1 MPTKT
6 NGFLTLLMLD
16 SYMYHIYSI
25 ARALE
30 SLFPTAGLIIK
41 AKLAN
46 ILTIS
51 HIFQRVNNLILSEL
65 ESLLNRGIQL
75 VRAKE
80 KTAFSSTA

>member
-1 MPTKT
+1 
-6 NGFLTLLMLD
+6 MLD

-30 SLFPTAGLIIK
+30 SLFPTTGLIIK

-51 HIFQRVNNLILSEL
+51 HMRVNNLTLSEL

-80 KTAFSSTA
+80 RTAFSSTA